1 MDDIN
6 RHFEFVDKEDILK
19 KIVSLEF
26 GRFLKYYA
34 DAPEILKPTNERNK
48 RDTEGRGKTGRTD
61 RSRGPRKAEA
71 GFKRLFIN
79 LGKADGFYPG
89 EVMQF
94 VNRHVDGRQEIGHI
108 DLLSKFSYIEV
119 PEQDAQKVIRAL
131 DGTSYKGRSVR
142 CNDADSRDGG
152 ASGRGS
158 RGGRSS
164 RDGGNRGS
172 RDDSRSSGRSERT
185 SRRGRD
191 NDGFGKND
199 GFAKYE
205 KKSKRRNYDDDST
218 LGEWQERRLEAVFP
232 AQRQREAERHRARLY
247 RGRLGKKKAK
257 KEIRVD
263 LPPKEAKRVPVFN
276 LRQGPFLSL
285 TELSHENN
293 ELHFR

>member
-1 MDDIN
+1 M
-6 RHFEFVDKEDILK
+6 EQYEKLAELM
-19 KIVSLEF
+19 L
-26 GRFLKYYA
+26 
-34 DAPEILKPTNERNK
+34 K
-48 RDTEGRGKTGRTD
+48 RDAEGRGKTGRTD

-164 RDGGNRGS
+164 RVSPLRCA
-172 RDDSRSSGRSERT
+172 SSV
-185 SRRGRD
+185 
-191 NDGFGKND
+191 
-199 GFAKYE
+199 
-205 KKSKRRNYDDDST
+205 
-218 LGEWQERRLEAVFP
+218 RRLVWPWLNVCLRVEDKV
-232 AQRQREAERHRARLY
+232 L
-247 RGRLGKKKAK
+247 KKALK
-257 KEIRVD
+257 
-263 LPPKEAKRVPVFN
+263 
-276 LRQGPFLSL
+276 GC
-285 TELSHENN
+285 
-293 ELHFR
+293 

>member
-1 MDDIN
+1 M
-6 RHFEFVDKEDILK
+6 
-19 KIVSLEF
+19 
-26 GRFLKYYA
+26 
-34 DAPEILKPTNERNK
+34 
-48 RDTEGRGKTGRTD
+48 
-61 RSRGPRKAEA
+61 
-71 GFKRLFIN
+71 
-79 LGKADGFYPG
+79 
-89 EVMQF
+89 
-94 VNRHVDGRQEIGHI
+94 DGRQEIGHI

-191 NDGFGKND
+191 NDGYGKNDGFGKNDGYGKND

-205 KKSKRRNYDDDST
+205 RKSKRRNYDDDLT
-218 LGEWQERRLEAVFP
+218 FQES
-232 AQRQREAERHRARLY
+232 
-247 RGRLGKKKAK
+247 GKKDDWKQFFQHNDNVKLKGTEPDFTEEGWARRKPRK
-257 KEIRVD
+257 K
-263 LPPKEAKRVPVFN
+263 
-276 LRQGPFLSL
+276 
-285 TELSHENN
+285 
-293 ELHFR
+293 